1 MDEEERQDQRND
13 KGIINKIKNNV
24 KKEEKSKFKM
34 WLHKM
39 LITLIASK
47 IGIVLIIA
55 FAVMAILAVATHIIN
70 IRGSTDVTDV
80 ATETVIE
87 ETAEIVQA
95 PNPADGYYFQISDDI
110 VNKFLIELN
119 RAYDEGHYLDHIK
132 TGIGDED
139 YKDEDNDVNN
149 MINGIISGVGNGN
162 VANQSNFVYDPDI
175 AFIKEK
181 DLQDWF
187 NSEDY
192 EDYLIKFIR
201 AEIASMYPK
210 LGNYEGQSTGAGS
223 KDNPKDAQR
232 KLCSTRCSTNSKN
245 FHGSKPEILRVHL
258 KP

>member
-1 MDEEERQDQRND
+1 MRRD
-13 KGIINKIKNNV
+13 KETKKQALKNELKKEVKNKIKMWM
-24 KKEEKSKFKM
+24 KKV
-34 WLHKM
+34 
-39 LITLIASK
+39 LITLVTSK
-47 IGIVLIIA
+47 AGAILISIFGII
-55 FAVMAILAVATHIIN
+55 AILAAVVHKVTIN
-70 IRGSTDVTDV
+70 GSTDVTDV

-149 MINGIISGVGNGN
+149 MINGIISGLGNGN
-162 VANQSNFVYDPDI
+162 VTNQSNFVYDLDI

-187 NSEDY
+187 NAEDY

-245 FHGSKPEILRVHL
+245 LYGPKPETLRVHL
-258 KP
+258 QL